1 MTRWIMIALTVAG
14 LGTAILTRS
23 PGLLGL
29 ALLATLIG
37 LFGTVLSLAADR
49 ISANSRPDST
59 MLPPEALAS
68 IRDKA
73 ATVARDTAHAKPE
86 PASRPAVGSRPS

>member
-1 MTRWIMIALTVAG
+1 MTRWIMIGLTLAG
-14 LGTAILTRS
+14 LVTAILTRS

-29 ALLATLIG
+29 ALLATVVG
-37 LFGTVLSLAADR
+37 LFGSVLALAADR

-59 MLPPEALAS
+59 MLPPDALTA

-73 ATVARDTAHAKPE
+73 ALGARVSGRGGVE
-86 PASRPAVGSRPS
+86 PASGSSAGPRQS